1 MIVLVIKIS
10 TLIFTL
16 PNPDTHPHLES
27 AFGMRFPDA
36 DPDAEIKIMRM
47 RICYHVPNLSDT
59 ERIKHRIYLIP
70 NFPGNKPIRD
80 QTVSASLFK
89 SLGDC
94 QPFPARTLE

>member
-1 MIVLVIKIS
+1 MIVLVIKIW

-16 PNPDTHPHLES
+16 PNPDPHPYLES
-27 AFGMRFPDA
+27 AFGMRI
-36 DPDAEIKIMRM
+36 PDAETKIMRM

-59 ERIKHRIYLIP
+59 ERIKHRIYLIL
-70 NFPGNKPIRD
+70 NFSGNKPVRD